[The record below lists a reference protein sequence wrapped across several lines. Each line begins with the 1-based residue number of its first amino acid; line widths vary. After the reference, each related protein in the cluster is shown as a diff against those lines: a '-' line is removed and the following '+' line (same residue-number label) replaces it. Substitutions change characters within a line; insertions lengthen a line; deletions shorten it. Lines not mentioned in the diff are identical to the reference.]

1 MNTPAFKRKVPLVVR
16 VEGAVAFVQI
26 RSVTTLID
34 AEDVPLLEGW
44 TLAVQH
50 KKNYVT
56 LQGSSSIKPRPHKL
70 LARVLMK
77 APPGMVVDHINH
89 NTLDNRKANLRICTS
104 AENARNTRGHRVRVA
119 KYKGVCFMRRRAHLS
134 TPWCA
139 QINHKYRVMNLG
151 YYATEEEAAQVYNDK
166 AVELFGEFAHLNKIP
181 SPH

>member
-1 MNTPAFKRKVPLVVR
+1 MNTHAFKRKVPLVVR

-70 LARVLMK
+70 LARVLLN
-77 APPGMVVDHINH
+77 APPGTVVDHINR
-89 NTLDNRKANLRICTS
+89 NPLDNRKSNLRICTN
-104 AENARNTRGHRVRVA
+104 AENSRNSAGKRTRTHRFRGCSLVRKRV
-119 KYKGVCFMRRRAHLS
+119 HLP
-134 TPWCA
+134 TPWIA
-139 QINHKYRVMNLG
+139 QICKDGVVFRLG
-151 YYATEEEAAQVYNDK
+151 YYATEELASQAYYAKAQ
-166 AVELFGEFAHLNKIP
+166 ELFGEFAHQNNN
-181 SPH
+181 SPPH